1 MASLALSLALG
12 AAQHEIEA
20 RAKAAEERAQQQASK
35 QALRDEKE
43 AEVSRIEML
52 RRRTR
57 SDRVTANPGVVCE
70 RQCASEYH
78 TTECATG
85 FCGLGF
91 CCRLG
96 TKEPFCD
103 GTIGCAKKHCCSR
116 RRRRANA
123 VRARVRTRAGRR
135 NGQKKRRRTRPS
147 PTKKCRS
154 ARL

>member
-1 MASLALSLALG
+1 MASLAISLAVG
-12 AAQHEIEA
+12 ASQHEIEA

-52 RRRTR
+52 QLPPG
-57 SDRVTANPGVVCE
+57 SDPYPNPGVVCE
-70 RQCASEYH
+70 RQCAKNKYH

-103 GTIGCAKKHCCSR
+103 GTIGCAKKHCCSTTVSR
-116 RRRRANA
+116 RR
-123 VRARVRTRAGRR
+123 
-135 NGQKKRRRTRPS
+135 KLS
-147 PTKKCRS
+147 PT
-154 ARL
+154 AQL